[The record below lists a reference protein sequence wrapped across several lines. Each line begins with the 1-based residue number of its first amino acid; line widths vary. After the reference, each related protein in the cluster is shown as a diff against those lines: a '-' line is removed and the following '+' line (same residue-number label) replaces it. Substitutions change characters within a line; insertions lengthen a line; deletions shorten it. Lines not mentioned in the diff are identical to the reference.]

1 MAWNEPG
8 GGNRDPWNNKGGDQ
22 GPPDLDEVVRKLQDK
37 MGGLFG
43 GKRRGGGDGGGS
55 SGGNGGGG
63 PSLSGGSK
71 KGIAVIVGLLA
82 VVVLGIEAFYI
93 IQPAER
99 GVVKRF
105 GAYNSVTAPGPH
117 LKMPF
122 IDSVD
127 VVNVDQV
134 NKFQHRAQML
144 TKDENIADVTLE
156 VQFRIQDAADFL
168 FQDADPGATIH
179 GAMESSLREV
189 IGKSRLDDI
198 ITENRSAIAVSVQ
211 QGTQQLLDLY
221 RTGLIVTNVNI
232 QRADVPE
239 AISEAFADAIRA
251 REDRERLQNQA
262 QSYAN
267 DVVPRARGEAARLI
281 EDAKGYKA
289 RVTAEAEGESQR
301 FLALLREYE
310 KAPEVTR
317 QRLYLET
324 MQDVLRNTGKVLLDV
339 KEGSNLTYLPLDRMI
354 QPSTR
359 EAEFKAPDSPRIA
372 LPSTGEPAGSS
383 NFGNRRGT
391 TDRSRRER

>member
-43 GKRRGGGDGGGS
+43 GKRRGGDGGNS
-55 SGGNGGGG
+55 SGGGGMPGG
-63 PSLSGGSK
+63 SASK
-71 KGIAVIVGLLA
+71 KGIGVIIGLVLLG
-82 VVVLGIEAFYI
+82 VLGFQAFYI
-93 IQPAER
+93 VQPAER

-105 GAYNSVTAPGPH
+105 GAYHTVTAPGPH
-117 LKMPF
+117 LKLPF

-144 TKDENIADVTLE
+144 TKDENIVDLTLE

-168 FQDADPGATIH
+168 FQDADPGGTIH
-179 GAMESSLREV
+179 GATESTLREV

-198 ITENRSAIAVSVQ
+198 ITENRSNIAAAVQ
-211 QGTQQLLDLY
+211 LGTQQLLDLY
-221 RTGLIVTNVNI
+221 RTGLIVTNINI
-232 QRADVPE
+232 QRAEAPE
-239 AISEAFADAIRA
+239 AVAEAFADAIRA
-251 REDRERLQNQA
+251 REDKERLQNQA
-262 QSYAN
+262 ETYAN

-281 EDAKGYKA
+281 EHAKGYRA
-289 RVTAEAEGESQR
+289 RVIAEADGESQR
-301 FLALLREYE
+301 FLALLGEYQ

-317 QRLYLET
+317 ERLYLET

-372 LPSTGEPAGSS
+372 LPPTNDQRNPSPFSDGR
-383 NFGNRRGT
+383 N

>member
-43 GKRRGGGDGGGS
+43 GKRRGGDGGGS
-55 SGGNGGGG
+55 GGL
-63 PSLSGGSK
+63 PGGSAGK
-71 KGIAVIVGLLA
+71 KGIAIIIGLVVLA
-82 VVVLGIEAFYI
+82 VLAFESFYI

-105 GAYNSVTAPGPH
+105 GAYHVVTAPGPH
-117 LKMPF
+117 LKLPF

-144 TKDENIADVTLE
+144 TKDENIVDLTLE

-168 FQDADPGATIH
+168 FQDADPGGTIH
-179 GAMESSLREV
+179 GATESTLREV

-198 ITENRSAIAVSVQ
+198 ITENRSAIAIAVQ

-232 QRADVPE
+232 QRAEAPE
-239 AISEAFADAIRA
+239 AVAEAFADAIRA
-251 REDRERLQNQA
+251 REDKERLQNQA
-262 QSYAN
+262 QTYAN

-281 EDAKGYKA
+281 EDAKGYRA
-289 RVTAEAEGESQR
+289 RVIAEADGESQR
-301 FLALLREYE
+301 FLALLAEYS
-310 KAPEVTR
+310 KAPKVTR
-317 QRLYLET
+317 ERLYLET

-354 QPSTR
+354 KPPRQADDSSP
-359 EAEFKAPDSPRIA
+359 ESPRIA
-372 LPSTGEPAGSS
+372 LPSSTDQRSS
-383 NFGNRRGT
+383 STSFSDRRRF
-391 TDRSRRER
+391 DRSRRER

>member
-8 GGNRDPWNNKGGDQ
+8 GGNRDPWSNKGGDQ

-43 GKRRGGGDGGGS
+43 GKRRGGG
-55 SGGNGGGG
+55 GGNGEGGG
-63 PSLSGGSK
+63 LPGGVGK
-71 KGIAVIVGLLA
+71 KGIGAVVGLVV
-82 VVVLGIEAFYI
+82 VVVLAIESFYI

-99 GVVKRF
+99 GVVQRF
-105 GAYNSVTAPGPH
+105 GAYHAVTAPGPH
-117 LKMPF
+117 LKLPF
-122 IDSVD
+122 IDAVT

-168 FQDADPGATIH
+168 FQDADPGNTIH

-198 ITENRSAIAVSVQ
+198 ITENRSVIALSVQ
-211 QGTQQLLDLY
+211 EGTQALLDLY

-232 QRADVPE
+232 QRAEAPE
-239 AISEAFADAIRA
+239 AVAEAFADAIRA
-251 REDRERLQNQA
+251 REDKERLQNQA
-262 QSYAN
+262 QTYAN
-267 DVVPRARGEAARLI
+267 DVVPRARGEAARLV

-289 RVTAEAEGESQR
+289 RVIAEAEGESQR

-310 KAPEVTR
+310 KAPKVTR

-354 QPSTR
+354 QPGTR
-359 EAEFKAPDSPRIA
+359 AEEFKAPDSPRIA
-372 LPSTGEPAGSS
+372 LPPTGDQRTSGPMNGGRS
-383 NFGNRRGT
+383 F
-391 TDRSRRER
+391 DRTRRER

>member
-8 GGNRDPWNNKGGDQ
+8 GGDRDPWNNKGGDK

-43 GKRRGGGDGGGS
+43 GKRRGGGSGGGDA
-55 SGGNGGGG
+55 GDQGGG
-63 PSLSGGSK
+63 PSGASK
-71 KGIAVIVGLLA
+71 KGVGIIVALVLIAVLA
-82 VVVLGIEAFYI
+82 MEAFYI
-93 IQPAER
+93 VQPAER
-99 GVVKRF
+99 GVVMRF
-105 GAYNSVTAPGPH
+105 GAYHIVTAPGPH
-117 LKMPF
+117 LKLPF
-122 IDSVD
+122 VDTVD

-168 FQDADPGATIH
+168 FQDADPGNTIH

-198 ITENRSAIAVSVQ
+198 ITENRSAIAASVR
-211 QGTQQLLDLY
+211 QGTQQLIDLY
-221 RTGLIVTNVNI
+221 RTGLIVTNINI

-239 AISEAFADAIRA
+239 QISEAFADAIRA
-251 REDRERLQNQA
+251 REDKERLQNQA

-267 DVVPRARGEAARLI
+267 DVVPRARGEAARLV

-289 RVTAEAEGESQR
+289 RVIAEADGESQR
-301 FLALLREYE
+301 FLALLHEYE
-310 KAPEVTR
+310 KAPQVTR
-317 QRLYLET
+317 ERLYLET
-324 MQDVLRNTGKVLLDV
+324 MQDVLSNTGKVLLDV

-359 EAEFKAPDSPRIA
+359 EKEFQAPDSPRIA
-372 LPSTGEPAGSS
+372 LPPTGGDRAGSP
-383 NFGNRRGT
+383 FKDPRGS
-391 TDRSRRER
+391 DRSRRER

>member
-43 GKRRGGGDGGGS
+43 GKKRGGGGGD
-55 SGGNGGGG
+55 NGGGG
-63 PSLSGGSK
+63 GGTGLPGGSK
-71 KGIAVIVGLLA
+71 KGIGVIIGLVVA
-82 VVVLGIEAFYI
+82 VVLGIEAFYI

-105 GAYNSVTAPGPH
+105 GAYHTVTSPGPH
-117 LKMPF
+117 LKLPF
-122 IDSVD
+122 IDTVD

-168 FQDADPGATIH
+168 FQDADPGNTIH
-179 GAMESSLREV
+179 GAMESSLREI

-198 ITENRSAIAVSVQ
+198 ITENRSAISISVQ

-232 QRADVPE
+232 QRAEAPE
-239 AISEAFADAIRA
+239 QVAEAFADAIRA
-251 REDRERLQNQA
+251 REDKERLQNQA
-262 QSYAN
+262 QTYAN
-267 DVVPRARGEAARLI
+267 DVVPRARGEAARLV
-281 EDAKGYKA
+281 EDAKGFKA
-289 RVTAEAEGESQR
+289 RVVAEAEGESQR
-301 FLALLREYE
+301 FLALLREYQ
-310 KAPEVTR
+310 KAPGVTR
-317 QRLYLET
+317 ERLYLET
-324 MQDVLRNTGKVLLDV
+324 MQDVLRNTGKVVLDV

-359 EAEFKAPDSPRIA
+359 AAEFKAPDSPRIA
-372 LPSTGEPAGSS
+372 LPPTGNTRSINPDTGR
-383 NFGNRRGT
+383 NF
-391 TDRSRRER
+391 DRSRRER

>member
-1 MAWNEPG
+1 MATNAGPSG
-8 GGNRDPWNNKGGDQ
+8 GGAG
-22 GPPDLDEVVRKLQDK
+22 
-37 MGGLFG
+37 
-43 GKRRGGGDGGGS
+43 
-55 SGGNGGGG
+55 
-63 PSLSGGSK
+63 K
-71 KGIAVIVGLLA
+71 KGIGVIVALVAVAVLA
-82 VVVLGIEAFYI
+82 MEAFYI
-93 IQPAER
+93 VQPAER

-105 GAYNSVTAPGPH
+105 GAYSSVTSPGPH
-117 LKMPF
+117 LKLPF
-122 IDSVD
+122 VDTVD

-198 ITENRSAIAVSVQ
+198 ITENRSAIAKSVQ

-221 RTGLIVTNVNI
+221 RTGLIVTNINI

-251 REDRERLQNQA
+251 REDKERLQNQA

-267 DVVPRARGEAARLI
+267 DVVPRARGEAARLV

-289 RVTAEAEGESQR
+289 RVIAEAEGESQR

-310 KAPEVTR
+310 KAPGVTR
-317 QRLYLET
+317 ERLYLET
-324 MQDVLRNTGKVLLDV
+324 MQEVLSNTGKVLLDV
-339 KEGSNLTYLPLDRMI
+339 KQGSNLTYLPLDRMI

-359 EAEFKAPDSPRIA
+359 EKAFKAPDSPRIA
-372 LPSTGEPAGSS
+372 LPPS
-383 NFGNRRGT
+383 GNRGALNDSRPSF
-391 TDRSRRER
+391 DRTRRER

>member
-8 GGNRDPWNNKGGDQ
+8 GGNRDPWGNKGGDQ
-22 GPPDLDEVVRKLQDK
+22 GPPDLDEVVRKLQEK

-43 GKRRGGGDGGGS
+43 GKRRGGGGGNGESSGGGS
-55 SGGNGGGG
+55 GA
-63 PSLSGGSK
+63 SK
-71 KGIAVIVGLLA
+71 KGIGLIVGLVVL
-82 VVVLGIEAFYI
+82 VVLGMESFYI
-93 IQPAER
+93 VQPAER

-105 GAYNSVTAPGPH
+105 GAYHIVTAPGPH
-117 LKMPF
+117 LKLPF
-122 IDSVD
+122 IDTVD

-198 ITENRSAIAVSVQ
+198 ITEIRSAIAIAVQ
-211 QGTQQLLDLY
+211 QGTQALLDLY

-232 QRADVPE
+232 QRAEAPE
-239 AISEAFADAIRA
+239 AVAEAFADAIRA
-251 REDRERLQNQA
+251 REDKERLQNQA
-262 QSYAN
+262 ETYAN
-267 DVVPRARGEAARLI
+267 DVVPRARGEAARLV

-289 RVTAEAEGESQR
+289 RVIAEAEGESQR

-310 KAPEVTR
+310 KAPAVTR
-317 QRLYLET
+317 ERLYLET

-354 QPSTR
+354 QPGTR
-359 EAEFKAPDSPRIA
+359 QTEFKAPESPRIA
-372 LPSTGEPAGSS
+372 LPSTGDSRNLGSS
-383 NFGNRRGT
+383 SDRRSF
-391 TDRSRRER
+391 DRTRRER

>member
-8 GGNRDPWNNKGGDQ
+8 GGNRDPWSNKGGDQ
-22 GPPDLDEVVRKLQDK
+22 GPPDLDEVVRKLQEK

-43 GKRRGGGDGGGS
+43 GKRRGGGGGDGEGGGS
-55 SGGNGGGG
+55 GGGG
-63 PSLSGGSK
+63 MSNNSK
-71 KGIAVIVGLLA
+71 KGIGVIVGLVAL
-82 VVVLGIEAFYI
+82 VVLGIESFYI

-99 GVVKRF
+99 GVIKRF
-105 GAYNSVTAPGPH
+105 GAYHSVTAPGPH
-117 LKMPF
+117 LKLPF
-122 IDSVD
+122 IDTVD

-168 FQDADPGATIH
+168 FQDADPGGTIH

-198 ITENRSAIAVSVQ
+198 ITENRSAIAAAVQ
-211 QGTQQLLDLY
+211 QGTQQLLELY

-267 DVVPRARGEAARLI
+267 DVVPRARGEAARLV
-281 EDAKGYKA
+281 EDARGYKA
-289 RVTAEAEGESQR
+289 RVIAEAEGESQR
-301 FLALLREYE
+301 FLALLAEYE
-310 KAPEVTR
+310 KAPRVTR
-317 QRLYLET
+317 ERMFIET
-324 MQDVLRNTGKVLLDV
+324 MQDVLGNTGKVLLDV

-354 QPSTR
+354 RPPTVDTDSAPS
-359 EAEFKAPDSPRIA
+359 SPRIA
-372 LPSTGEPAGSS
+372 LPAPTDPASGSS
-383 NFGNRRGT
+383 FNNRRF
-391 TDRSRRER
+391 DRSRRER

>member
-22 GPPDLDEVVRKLQDK
+22 GPPDLDEVVRKLQEK

-43 GKRRGGGDGGGS
+43 GKRRGGGGGDGGER
-55 SGGNGGGG
+55 GGLPGGAG
-63 PSLSGGSK
+63 K
-71 KGIAVIVGLLA
+71 KGIGAIIGLVL

-93 IQPAER
+93 VQPAER
-99 GVVKRF
+99 GVVQRF
-105 GAYNSVTAPGPH
+105 GAYHSVNGPGPH
-117 LKMPF
+117 LKLPF
-122 IDSVD
+122 IDSVT

-134 NKFQHRAQML
+134 NKFSHRAQML

-168 FQDADPGATIH
+168 FQDADPGNTIH

-198 ITENRSAIAVSVQ
+198 ITENRSAIAVAVQ
-211 QGTQQLLDLY
+211 QGTQGLLDLY

-232 QRADVPE
+232 QRAEAPE
-239 AISEAFADAIRA
+239 QVAEAFADAIRA
-251 REDRERLQNQA
+251 REDKERLQNQA
-262 QSYAN
+262 ETYAN
-267 DVVPRARGEAARLI
+267 DVVPRARGEAARLV

-289 RVTAEAEGESQR
+289 RAIAEADGESQR

-310 KAPEVTR
+310 KAPQVTR
-317 QRLYLET
+317 ERLYLET
-324 MQDVLRNTGKVLLDV
+324 MQDVLRNTGKVVLDV

-372 LPSTGEPAGSS
+372 LPPTGDQRSS
-383 NFGNRRGT
+383 GVLNDRRSF
-391 TDRSRRER
+391 DRTRRER

>member
-8 GGNRDPWNNKGGDQ
+8 GGNNRDPWNNKGGDQ

-43 GKRRGGGDGGGS
+43 GKRRGGGGDGDGGG
-55 SGGNGGGG
+55 GGIPGGGA
-63 PSLSGGSK
+63 SK
-71 KGIAVIVGLLA
+71 KGIGVIVGL
-82 VVVLGIEAFYI
+82 VVVAVLVIEAFYI

-105 GAYNSVTAPGPH
+105 GAYHSVTAPGPH
-117 LKMPF
+117 LKLPF

-134 NKFQHRAQML
+134 NKFTHRAQML

-168 FQDADPGATIH
+168 FQDADPGNTIH

-189 IGKSRLDDI
+189 IGKSRLDEI
-198 ITENRSAIAVSVQ
+198 ITENRSAIAVAVQ

-232 QRADVPE
+232 QRAEAPE
-239 AISEAFADAIRA
+239 AVAEAFADAIRA
-251 REDRERLQNQA
+251 REDKERLQNQA
-262 QSYAN
+262 QTYAN
-267 DVVPRARGEAARLI
+267 DVVPRARGEAARLV
-281 EDAKGYKA
+281 EDAKGYRA
-289 RVTAEAEGESQR
+289 RVIAEAEGESQR
-301 FLALLREYE
+301 FLALLREYQ
-310 KAPEVTR
+310 KAPQVTR
-317 QRLYLET
+317 ERLYLET
-324 MQDVLRNTGKVLLDV
+324 MQNVLRNTGKVLLDV

-359 EAEFKAPDSPRIA
+359 EAEFKAPESPRIA
-372 LPSTGEPAGSS
+372 LPPTNTPRSTPSFS
-383 NFGNRRGT
+383 DRF
-391 TDRSRRER
+391 DRSRRER

>member
-8 GGNRDPWNNKGGDQ
+8 GGNRDPWNNKGGDN

-37 MGGLFG
+37 IGGLFG
-43 GKRRGGGDGGGS
+43 GKRRSGGGGGADE
-55 SGGNGGGG
+55 GGGG
-63 PSLSGGSK
+63 PSSAGK
-71 KGIAVIVGLLA
+71 KGIGVIIALVLL
-82 VVVLGIEAFYI
+82 VVLALESFYI

-105 GAYNSVTAPGPH
+105 GAYSSVTAPGPH
-117 LKMPF
+117 LKLPF
-122 IDSVD
+122 IDTVD

-144 TKDENIADVTLE
+144 TKDENIADVTVE

-168 FQDADPGATIH
+168 FQDADPGNTIH

-198 ITENRSAIAVSVQ
+198 ITENRSVIAASVQ

-221 RTGLIVTNVNI
+221 RTGLIVTNINI

-251 REDRERLQNQA
+251 REDKERLQNQA

-267 DVVPRARGEAARLI
+267 DVVPRARGEAARLV

-310 KAPEVTR
+310 KAPGVTR
-317 QRLYLET
+317 ERLYLET
-324 MQDVLRNTGKVLLDV
+324 MQNVLSNTGKVLLDV

-359 EAEFKAPDSPRIA
+359 EQEFKAPDSPRIA
-372 LPSTGEPAGSS
+372 LPPTGEQQRPATS
-383 NFGNRRGT
+383 FGRRGSERT
-391 TDRSRRER
+391 RRER

>member
-8 GGNRDPWNNKGGDQ
+8 GGDRDPWNKGGEK

-43 GKRRGGGDGGGS
+43 GKRRGGGSGGGDA
-55 SGGNGGGG
+55 GDQGGG
-63 PSLSGGSK
+63 PSSASK
-71 KGIAVIVGLLA
+71 KGIGIIIGLIVVAVLA
-82 VVVLGIEAFYI
+82 MESFYI

-99 GVVKRF
+99 GVIKRF
-105 GAYNSVTAPGPH
+105 GAYHIVTAPGPH
-117 LKMPF
+117 LKLPF
-122 IDSVD
+122 IDTVD

-144 TKDENIADVTLE
+144 TKDENIVDITLE

-168 FQDADPGATIH
+168 FQDADPGGTIH

-189 IGKSRLDDI
+189 VGKSRLDDI
-198 ITENRSAIAVSVQ
+198 ITENRSAIAVAAQ
-211 QGTQQLLDLY
+211 QGTQALLDLY

-232 QRADVPE
+232 QRAEAPE
-239 AISEAFADAIRA
+239 QVAEAFADAIRA
-251 REDRERLQNQA
+251 REDKERLQNQA
-262 QSYAN
+262 QTYAN
-267 DVVPRARGEAARLI
+267 DVVPRARGEAARLV

-289 RVTAEAEGESQR
+289 RVTAEADGESQR

-310 KAPEVTR
+310 KAPQVTR
-317 QRLYLET
+317 ERLYLET
-324 MQDVLRNTGKVLLDV
+324 MQDVLSNTGKVLLDV

-359 EAEFKAPDSPRIA
+359 EKEFQAPDSPRIA
-372 LPSTGEPAGSS
+372 LPPT
-383 NFGNRRGT
+383 GNRPTSSFNDRRGS
-391 TDRSRRER
+391 DRARRER

>member
-8 GGNRDPWNNKGGDQ
+8 GGDRDPWNKGGDK

-43 GKRRGGGDGGGS
+43 GKRRGGGSGGGDA
-55 SGGNGGGG
+55 GDQGGG
-63 PSLSGGSK
+63 PSGASK
-71 KGIAVIVGLLA
+71 KGIGIIIGLVVIAVLA
-82 VVVLGIEAFYI
+82 MESFYI
-93 IQPAER
+93 VQPAER

-105 GAYNSVTAPGPH
+105 GAYHTVTAPGPH
-117 LKMPF
+117 LKLPF
-122 IDSVD
+122 IDTVD

-168 FQDADPGATIH
+168 FQDADPGNTIH

-198 ITENRSAIAVSVQ
+198 ITENRSAIASAVR
-211 QGTQQLLDLY
+211 QGTQQLIDLY

-251 REDRERLQNQA
+251 REDKERLQNQA

-267 DVVPRARGEAARLI
+267 DVVPRARGEAARLV

-289 RVTAEAEGESQR
+289 RVTAEADGESQR

-310 KAPEVTR
+310 KAPQVTR
-317 QRLYLET
+317 ERLYLET
-324 MQDVLRNTGKVLLDV
+324 MQDVLTNTGKVLLDV

-359 EAEFKAPDSPRIA
+359 EKEFQAPDSPRIA
-372 LPSTGEPAGSS
+372 LPPTGGDRAGSS
-383 NFGNRRGT
+383 FDSRRGS
-391 TDRSRRER
+391 DRSRRER